1 MAVSQSQKLALQKY
15 KDNNYDRLA
24 ILIKKGKREEYKQA
38 AERLGLGYAEMIRL
52 AIDAFIAENAGE
64 EFKTTTP
71 APMTAEER
79 KLIDDFNAL
88 PDDVRKSISKLIR
101 QINQIQPQNQAP

>member
-1 MAVSQSQKLALQKY
+1 MAISESQKLSIAKY
-15 KDNNYDRLA
+15 RQEKRDRLSTD
-24 ILIKKGKREEYKQA
+24 IPKGKRAEYNAAAGHLGISLALLVQNGVEEY
-38 AERLGLGYAEMIRL
+38 
-52 AIDAFIAENAGE
+52 IANHAGE
-64 EFKTTTP
+64 EFKPTTS

-101 QINQIQPQNQAP
+101 QINQNQPQN